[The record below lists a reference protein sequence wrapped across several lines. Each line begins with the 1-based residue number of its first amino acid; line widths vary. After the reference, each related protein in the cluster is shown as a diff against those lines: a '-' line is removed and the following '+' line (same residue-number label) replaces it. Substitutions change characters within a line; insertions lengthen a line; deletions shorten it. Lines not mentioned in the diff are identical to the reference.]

1 MFCADCPFSTLRE
14 TLESRGVTHSYSLWS
29 AWTSFVGGRRAVGEA
44 DGAEVEE
51 REDGEFAV
59 VDGESGRI
67 DADKGGLPVDFLP
80 GGFEDSDV
88 GEVAV
93 TLCEIESVADDEFVG
108 NFETDKIGLE
118 GDLTAAFFVEQYTHP
133 ETGGT
138 HAAHHASDE

>member
-1 MFCADCPFSTLRE
+1 MRRLPLEHFEGDVGIEGRDPLVFSL
-14 TLESRGVTHSYSLWS
+14 
-29 AWTSFVGGRRAVGEA
+29 VGLDVFRRGRRAVGEA
-44 DGAEVEE
+44 DGAEGEE

-67 DADKGGLPVDFLP
+67 DADKGGLPVGFLP
-80 GGFEDSDV
+80 GGFEDPDV

-93 TLCEIESVADDEFVG
+93 TLGEIESVADDEFIG

-118 GDLTAAFFVEQYTHP
+118 GDLAAAFFVEQYTNP